1 MKNHWIQVYEKKNKK
16 IWTAEFSENGIFSL
30 KPRRVQVVDHNE
42 SLGILGLNYGVVSIV
57 FKDAMLASNDK
68 ELMNFL
74 SDAHRHNMTGYVSR
88 LKMYQGLSGELEQYE
103 LTGLSYNSM
112 GSGDTID
119 DIKLTF
125 RFKYLRHFH
134 VS

>member
-16 IWTAEFSENGIFSL
+16 IWTVEFSEKGIFSL

-42 SLGILGLNYGVVSIV
+42 SLSILGLNYGVVSIV

-74 SDAHRHNMTGYVSR
+74 SDAHRHNMVGYVSR
-88 LKMYQGLSGELEQYE
+88 LKMYQDLSGELEQYE